1 MNLEILTCN
10 PFDMYNE
17 PSKIIVSNQM
27 VDFIWYTKELK
38 YLIIIIY
45 ILNLKSLAFNPSP
58 AMKKLYLKLSPEVI
72 CCMWMLTEWTNF
84 SIQTN
89 SVDPE
94 QQSDLDH
101 TVCYRDV
108 IYEIAEYKADNI
120 KLWLTVEELTP

>member
-72 CCMWMLTEWTNF
+72 CCM
-84 SIQTN
+84 
-89 SVDPE
+89 
-94 QQSDLDH
+94 
-101 TVCYRDV
+101 
-108 IYEIAEYKADNI
+108 
-120 KLWLTVEELTP
+120 